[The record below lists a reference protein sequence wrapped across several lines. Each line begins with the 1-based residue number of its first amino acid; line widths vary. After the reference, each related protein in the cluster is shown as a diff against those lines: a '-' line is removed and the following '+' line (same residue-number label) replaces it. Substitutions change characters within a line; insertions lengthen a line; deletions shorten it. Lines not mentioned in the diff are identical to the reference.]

1 MKAHPC
7 GEIFPML
14 GRQTRCSR
22 LLSSM
27 WLNERLKV
35 TASLSQLWFML
46 LCSPGIWTVALWRQT
61 SIILMSSTYCCWL
74 RFPWCHCRVCA
85 GRVPLLRHWFLFFF
99 TPPPLVM
106 HPFLI
111 NQTFSMLFSSNQ
123 GMTLKQ
129 GCRIANRAW
138 TPFSVRISERSQKT
152 WRLTWLSLKQS
163 CAFHEGSWCVWT
175 RTSKKNW
182 KTMLC
187 PQRYISSLGKV
198 GAYMLYPFSC
208 GLRQEPD
215 TRSTIKSF
223 YLVSGVMACVQTP
236 S

>member
-35 TASLSQLWFML
+35 AASLSRLWFML

-74 RFPWCHCRVCA
+74 RFPWCHWHVCA
-85 GRVPLLRHWFLFFF
+85 GRVPLLRHWFLFFLP
-99 TPPPLVM
+99 PPPLVM

-111 NQTFSMLFSSNQ
+111 NQTFSLHFSSNQ

-129 GCRIANRAW
+129 GCRIANIAW
-138 TPFSVRISERSQKT
+138 TPFSVRISERSQT
-152 WRLTWLSLKQS
+152 TDLIIPP
-163 CAFHEGSWCVWT
+163 
-175 RTSKKNW
+175 TSF
-182 KTMLC
+182 C
-187 PQRYISSLGKV
+187 
-198 GAYMLYPFSC
+198 F
-208 GLRQEPD
+208 
-215 TRSTIKSF
+215 
-223 YLVSGVMACVQTP
+223 
-236 S
+236 